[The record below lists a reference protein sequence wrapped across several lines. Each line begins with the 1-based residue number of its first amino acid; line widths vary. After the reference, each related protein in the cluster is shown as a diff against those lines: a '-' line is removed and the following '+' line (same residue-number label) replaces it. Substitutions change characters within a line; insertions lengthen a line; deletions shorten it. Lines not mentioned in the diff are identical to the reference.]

1 MHSLPQCGELTK
13 KSLYSIMY
21 NDIVNRI
28 NFYAMEN
35 AAIEMAK
42 TQLSYTMRVLAS
54 FPLYRKAGR
63 EWMNKQC
70 SLDRVLLFLGGT
82 RYGSKSIEEVMIAA

>member
-1 MHSLPQCGELTK
+1 
-13 KSLYSIMY
+13 MY

-42 TQLSYTMRVLAS
+42 TQLGYAMRALAS
-54 FPLYRKAGR
+54 FPLYLKGGR
-63 EWMNKQC
+63 ESLNKQC
-70 SLDRVLLFLGGT
+70 SLGRVLLFLGGT